1 MPLTEKQ
8 IEEYRKKLRNSEYM
22 EKAISGIAEK
32 FLTGYVMGKPIPAE
46 PEINN
51 TEGKEMAKNSL
62 YDLNDHLF
70 ERIEWLTDRDVK
82 GEELLEEIKRT
93 EAVVKVST
101 QILNNANLLL
111 KAKTV
116 AENASGKMKMPA
128 MIEDKTK

>member
-1 MPLTEKQ
+1 MSLTEKQ
-8 IEEYRKKLRNSEYM
+8 IEEYRKKLRDSEYM
-22 EKAISGIAEK
+22 EKAVNGIAEN
-32 FLTGYVMGKPIPAE
+32 FLAGTQLIKLSYAQ

-93 EAVVKVST
+93 EAVVKVSE
-101 QILNNANLLL
+101 QLINNATLLL
-111 KAKTV
+111 KAKRV
-116 AENASGKMKMPA
+116 AGSDGRMKMPA